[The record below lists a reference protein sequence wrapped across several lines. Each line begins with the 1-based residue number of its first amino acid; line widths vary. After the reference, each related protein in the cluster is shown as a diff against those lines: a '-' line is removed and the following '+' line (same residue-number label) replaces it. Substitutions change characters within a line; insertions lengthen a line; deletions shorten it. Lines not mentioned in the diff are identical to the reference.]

1 MNVLL
6 TCAGRRHYLA
16 SYFRDALKGS
26 GQLIGAD
33 MDLTAPALAAC
44 DRAYQVPAV
53 SAPGYIDRI
62 IEIIKGDDV
71 QMVFSLNDLEV
82 GLFSDNRQRIEEE
95 TGATLFVPDLDAFQ
109 ICADK
114 WETFCFSSGLG
125 IPTIPTFLCPDDA
138 VAAFR
143 EGTIRFPM
151 IVKPRWGSASIA
163 LAIVEDEVALRD
175 AFDACGKAVS
185 QGMLAS
191 LGTEDAVIIQQLIVG
206 IEYGVDV
213 LFNAQCEYQG
223 FTAKRKLGMRS
234 GETDKA
240 VTVAPDSFSELV
252 QTISEVIRHRGNL
265 DCDFLEQ
272 DGKIFLLEMNP
283 RFGGGY
289 PFSHEAGAKHVERLI
304 QEAMGKKPAKYSYER
319 GVAFAKCD
327 TLVRVPTAVHR
338 S

>member
-16 SYFRDALKGS
+16 RYFRDALKGV

-44 DRAYQVPAV
+44 DRAHQVPAV
-53 SAPGYIDRI
+53 SAPDYIDRI

-82 GLFSDNRQRIEEE
+82 GLFSENRERIEAA
-95 TGATLFVPDLDAFQ
+95 TGATVFVPDPDALQ

-114 WETFCFSSGLG
+114 WETFRFSRDLG
-125 IPTIPTFLCPDDA
+125 IPTIPTFLSPDGALAA
-138 VAAFR
+138 VQ
-143 EGTIRFPM
+143 EGATRFPM

-163 LAIVEDEVALRD
+163 LAIVEDEVALRG
-175 AFDACGKAVS
+175 AFDACAKAVS

-191 LGTEDAVIIQQLIVG
+191 LGTDDAVIIQELIVG

-213 LFNAQCEYQG
+213 LFNAACEYQG

-240 VTVAPDSFSELV
+240 VTVAPDRFQEIV
-252 QTISEVIRHRGNL
+252 QSIAGSLRHRGNL

-272 DGKIFLLEMNP
+272 DGQVYLLEMNP

-289 PFSHEAGAKHVERLI
+289 PFTHQAGANHVQRLI
-304 QEAMGKKPAKYSYER
+304 DTVMGSAVTRYSYQTDQC
-319 GVAFAKCD
+319 FAKCD
-327 TLVRVPTAVHR
+327 ILVPVPTPILK
-338 S
+338 

>member
-16 SYFRDALKGS
+16 RYFRDALKDVGL
-26 GQLIGAD
+26 LIGAD

-44 DRAYQVPAV
+44 DRAHQVPAV
-53 SAPGYIDRI
+53 SAPDYIDRI
-62 IEIIKGDDV
+62 IEIIKCDDV

-82 GLFSDNRQRIEEE
+82 GLFSENRERIEAA
-95 TGATLFVPDLDAFQ
+95 TGATVFVPDPDALQ

-114 WETFCFSSGLG
+114 WETFRFSRDLS
-125 IPTIPTFLCPDDA
+125 IPTIPTFLSPEYA
-138 VAAFR
+138 LAAIR
-143 EGTIRFPM
+143 EGATRFPM

-163 LAIVEDEVALRD
+163 LAVVEDEVALRD
-175 AFDACGKAVS
+175 AFEACGKAVS

-191 LGTEDAVIIQQLIVG
+191 LGTDDAVIIQQFIVG
-206 IEYGVDV
+206 IEYGVDF
-213 LFNAQCEYQG
+213 LFNAACEYQG

-240 VTVAPDSFSELV
+240 VTVAPDRFQDLV
-252 QTISEVIRHRGNL
+252 GSIARSLRHRGNL

-272 DGKIFLLEMNP
+272 DGQLYLLEMNS

-289 PFSHEAGAKHVERLI
+289 PFTHQAGANHVQRLI
-304 QEAMGKKPAKYSYER
+304 DAAMGKPATKYSYET
-319 GVAFAKCD
+319 GLAFAKCD
-327 TLVRVPTAVHR
+327 ILVSVPAPNLK
-338 S
+338 

>member
-1 MNVLL
+1 MNALL

-16 SYFRDALKGS
+16 CYFRDALKGV

-44 DRAYQVPAV
+44 DRAHQVPAV
-53 SAPGYIDRI
+53 SAPDYIDRI

-82 GLFSDNRQRIEEE
+82 GLFSDNRQRMEEE
-95 TGATLFVPDLDAFQ
+95 TGATIFVPDPDALQ

-114 WETFCFSSGLG
+114 WATFCFSRHLG
-125 IPTIPTFLCPDDA
+125 IPTIPTFLSPDDA
-138 VAAFR
+138 LAAVR
-143 EGTIRFPM
+143 EGATRFPM

-175 AFDACGKAVS
+175 AFDACDKAVS
-185 QGMLAS
+185 QGMLAT
-191 LGTEDAVIIQQLIVG
+191 LGSEDAVIIQQRIVG

-213 LFNAQCEYQG
+213 LFNAACEYQG
-223 FTAKRKLGMRS
+223 FTVKRKQGMRS

-240 VTVAPDSFSELV
+240 LTVAPDRFQGL
-252 QTISEVIRHRGNL
+252 ISCIAGALRHRGNL
-265 DCDFLEQ
+265 DCDLLEQ
-272 DGKIFLLEMNP
+272 DGRLYLLEMNP

-289 PFSHEAGAKHVERLI
+289 PFTHQAGANHVQHLI
-304 QEAMGKKPAKYSYER
+304 DVAMGKPATEYSYEADL
-319 GVAFAKCD
+319 AFAKCD
-327 TLVRVPTAVHR
+327 ILVPVP
-338 S
+338 SPNQN